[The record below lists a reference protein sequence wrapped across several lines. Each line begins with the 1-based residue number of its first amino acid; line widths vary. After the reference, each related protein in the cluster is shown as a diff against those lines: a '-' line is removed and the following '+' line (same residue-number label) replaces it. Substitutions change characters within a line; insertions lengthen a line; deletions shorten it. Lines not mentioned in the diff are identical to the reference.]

1 MQVCAWWLRL
11 FWTLWNCMIWISL
24 RTKGTNIGLDFRY
37 NIACFCLSCI
47 SSVDLQKA
55 NALMCVY
62 RCWLHLDTHTHTQ
75 IHTPSYHI
83 HTCMHIKRKAFC
95 WTSMQMEPVE
105 VNLISPSCAKWQ
117 THPLPY
123 KLQGATTVENSSFW
137 NTIYI
142 YIYVRCPCYILCS
155 FQSPACIGACVSCFW
170 SLLSVCHF
178 TGIPLVPFVLKLM
191 FNMFYYESTV
201 RWYKCWNGS
210 DRCR

>member
-1 MQVCAWWLRL
+1 MHCALCKAPNTVHIHSTIHIAEHRTISTKDSENKNFDWRHTFEVVRSEHIESPMQVCAWWLRL

-142 YIYVRCPCYILCS
+142 YIYVRCPC
-155 FQSPACIGACVSCFW
+155 
-170 SLLSVCHF
+170 
-178 TGIPLVPFVLKLM
+178 
-191 FNMFYYESTV
+191 
-201 RWYKCWNGS
+201 
-210 DRCR
+210 